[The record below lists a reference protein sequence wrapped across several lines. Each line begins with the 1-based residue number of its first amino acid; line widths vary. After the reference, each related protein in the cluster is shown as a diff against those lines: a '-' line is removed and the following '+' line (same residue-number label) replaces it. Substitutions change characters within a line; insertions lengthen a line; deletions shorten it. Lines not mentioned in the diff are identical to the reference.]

1 MVSSLQKPNPNDAT
15 KVTGYSNSFTEFLK
29 QSQSGTTSVVQQITT
44 ADHVE
49 DLVVKTP
56 ESLQNEMDGNTNFSL
71 FSFKIQIFAFFEVA
85 KFDFYFYFLVLFKSC
100 KIRFFAFFIVAK
112 FGKSFCRTMG
122 LFSKFF
128 LFYFQLLFS
137 NFFQKLMKFLQ
148 TPFMRRWMKTRILK

>member
-56 ESLQNEMDGNTNFSL
+56 ESLQNEMDGNNSKFFTF
-71 FSFKIQIFAFFEVA
+71 FSFEIQIFALFEVA
-85 KFDFYFYFLVLFKSC
+85 KFDFYF
-100 KIRFFAFFIVAK
+100 
-112 FGKSFCRTMG
+112 
-122 LFSKFF
+122 FSVH
-128 LFYFQLLFS
+128 
-137 NFFQKLMKFLQ
+137 
-148 TPFMRRWMKTRILK
+148 